1 MLESTGL
8 RNFLTYQS
16 GKKVEDDDTW
26 AIRHNQRVIGL
37 PKKEEV
43 VIRFIL
49 LALIIPIF

>member
-1 MLESTGL
+1 M
-8 RNFLTYQS
+8 
-16 GKKVEDDDTW
+16 EDDDTW